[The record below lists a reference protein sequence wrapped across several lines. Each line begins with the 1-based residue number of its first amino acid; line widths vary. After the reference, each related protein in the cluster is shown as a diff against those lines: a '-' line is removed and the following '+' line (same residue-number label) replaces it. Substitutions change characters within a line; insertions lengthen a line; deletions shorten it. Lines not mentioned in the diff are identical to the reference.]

1 MVSTYFS
8 YDNVARNLKLSLT
21 RVAQQPDVAR
31 NAAYYKE
38 NIGKVKTVD
47 EFLKNDRL
55 YQYAMKA
62 YGLEDMIYAKA
73 FMKKVLESNPT
84 DANSF
89 ANKLTD
95 KRYRDFAAA
104 FSFTS
109 SDKAVAQSAHQTD
122 DMIGL
127 YTATVK
133 QKVDAIDEDTAY
145 YNAKIGSV
153 KTVNDLLNDD
163 RLRTY
168 VFQAFGVDDSHW
180 SRDTMPKVLS
190 SDPSDPNNYVTTVL
204 APQLNDLNDKLTDAQ
219 ANASDATSK
228 IAGYTAQLSLPGA
241 DMADLRAKIS
251 AQNSRLTASNS
262 AITSYNDAIATVG
275 K

>member
-153 KTVNDLLNDD
+153 NNVNDLLNDD

-168 VFQAFGVDDSHW
+168 VFQAFGVDEIIG
-180 SRDTMPKVLS
+180 R
-190 SDPSDPNNYVTTVL
+190 VTRCR
-204 APQLNDLNDKLTDAQ
+204 K
-219 ANASDATSK
+219 S
-228 IAGYTAQLSLPGA
+228 
-241 DMADLRAKIS
+241 
-251 AQNSRLTASNS
+251 
-262 AITSYNDAIATVG
+262 
-275 K
+275 